1 MAPSYK
7 LCVGGATRTPTL
19 WPIGLIPM
27 KTRYVLPLILL
38 AAWIPRA
45 TAQHYVLVKDGEKMS
60 IVVAADNVSPLVLHG
75 DKLEIVHATKFAL
88 GEGGEYLPKFVAI
101 RNPDAKTSS
110 ISMDGHEINKEF
122 QFKCEL
128 ETDYSLKHV
137 FVVIVLHLRGDA
149 GLFLFEVGDLEP
161 RSPKPFHVIVPM
173 NMTSELG
180 HYDLYLFSGGRELFH
195 SMMGTGNMEAALNR
209 MVFDRIKGVAE
220 AEAQPFLGPT
230 PEYPKAL
237 YRKRVAGNATVSFK
251 IDRRGRVEEAAVA
264 SASLP
269 EFGEAA
275 LAAIRQWRFLP
286 GVKHGRAVE
295 SRAQMPFNFTP
306 SKD

>member
-137 FVVIVLHLRGDA
+137 FVVIVLHLRGDS

-161 RSPKPFHVIVPM
+161 KSLKPFYVKVPM

-180 HYDLYLFSGGRELFH
+180 RYDLYLFSGGRELFH
-195 SMMGTGNMEAALNR
+195 SMMGPGNMESALSR

-251 IDRRGRVEEAAVA
+251 IDRRGRVDEAAVVG
-264 SASLP
+264 ASLP

-286 GVKHGRAVE
+286 CVKHGWAVE
-295 SRAQMPFNFTP
+295 SQAQMPFDFVP
-306 SKD
+306 PKD

>member
-1 MAPSYK
+1 MRMAPSYK

-110 ISMDGHEINKEF
+110 ISMEGGPI
-122 QFKCEL
+122 QM
-128 ETDYSLKHV
+128 
-137 FVVIVLHLRGDA
+137 RAGD
-149 GLFLFEVGDLEP
+149 GLF
-161 RSPKPFHVIVPM
+161 
-173 NMTSELG
+173 
-180 HYDLYLFSGGRELFH
+180 
-195 SMMGTGNMEAALNR
+195 
-209 MVFDRIKGVAE
+209 AE
-220 AEAQPFLGPT
+220 ARLCCDRASSQGGFGP
-230 PEYPKAL
+230 L
-237 YRKRVAGNATVSFK
+237 SV
-251 IDRRGRVEEAAVA
+251 RGRRSGAKESEAVLCK
-264 SASLP
+264 SAH
-269 EFGEAA
+269 EHDE
-275 LAAIRQWRFLP
+275 
-286 GVKHGRAVE
+286 
-295 SRAQMPFNFTP
+295 
-306 SKD
+306 